1 MLKSKFVSPL
11 PLSAIS
17 FLSDETE
24 QKETPQM
31 SPVRGN
37 ATCSGSNKVGGT
49 GKCTAGKHY
58 KDI

>member
-1 MLKSKFVSPL
+1 MSPL

-37 ATCSGSNKVGGT
+37 ARCSGSNKVGRI
-49 GKCTAGKHY
+49 GKCTVSKHC
-58 KDI
+58 KDM